1 MFPNDISKG
10 EFKTNSLSNEDSGA
24 LYGPDGK
31 KISKSYDGN
40 ADTSLLYDYQ
50 HRNNQYYEQY

>member
-1 MFPNDISKG
+1 MFPDHISKG
-10 EFKTNSLSNEDSGA
+10 EFKTNSFSNEDSGA
-24 LYGPDGK
+24 LYGADGR

-50 HRNNQYYEQY
+50 HRNNQYYE